1 MKKSL
6 VLFTLIFFIPAIILS
21 FSVWSDFSK
30 MYDPDA
36 TGNGVS
42 DVKQV
47 LYSNDGTKVLT
58 VMDDS
63 SDDDMLVHIY
73 NGEGTAY
80 DGVARLDSDM
90 FRQTVIAYQQGKT
103 IIAVKDLQ
111 DHILA
116 YQFNPDS
123 TYSNIINKPIV
134 ENGFLTS
141 SAISWRGQILLASS
155 DASNSDGSTPPAIA
169 MIRGGQYVY
178 ASLDQLASLQNKRVT
193 GLTTVSTTF
202 DTAGAMVPMYEAT
215 LADTTT
221 AYISGVLTDKGT
233 PLVYYKPNS
242 DKASFDLEDEAEQYF
257 QKQLGRSGRSAVV
270 ISGDYPKQPYL
281 QSANDP
287 SQKLLNL
294 PKPLYQA
301 NEFLL
306 NEDEVLI
313 TGSTAKNPD
322 EGRTGAYV
330 YNEVTGQSSDVSA
343 LVRNLSLED
352 ITNGQMQFYKEANS
366 PAVYYSYTGKSGGW
380 MNIQTGQSKQLS
392 NVDAKAWQLNGHS
405 GATDSHTPTL
415 RGFWDYVRQ
424 GGPLV
429 INWIIWLFVP
439 FLTLALPFVI
449 IKIASSTHKR
459 RLKRGI
465 VYDATILR
473 MKETGT
479 RINEQPLVQFTVE
492 FQHEGRLRTL
502 DVNKVVSYLNAPSV
516 GDVVMISYDPKRD
529 KAIFVTENDQV
540 PGMNA
545 GNREAEP
552 QIIRQATLQRIERQ
566 GMIRRA
572 DVLILHVEAE
582 GRVHRIPVVQ
592 APGFTYEPYT
602 PVLLVRIGDVV
613 RLYRYG
619 SSVNNHDEQDQITL
633 DASLVSFERMNI
645 RADNRELMLMN
656 VSIHAGD
663 RNVSRVNSLFVPDQT
678 VSVMR
683 NGMRIP
689 VSVNRHEFAR
699 ELRLL
704 KGKQGSV
711 KVQRVIYNGTTGE
724 RPLAS
729 IIAERDGQ
737 QYRIEQSIEPLYGVQ
752 PGDELWVSYDED
764 TREAVIVQYASM

>member
-30 MYDPDA
+30 MYEPDA
-36 TGNGVS
+36 VGNGVS

-47 LYSNDGTKVLT
+47 LYSGDGTQVLT

-63 SDDDMLVHIY
+63 SDDDMLVNIY
-73 NGEGTAY
+73 NGEGTTY
-80 DGVARLDSDM
+80 YGMARLDSDM
-90 FRQTVIAYQQGKT
+90 FRQTVIAYQQGNA

-111 DHILA
+111 DNILA
-116 YQFNPDS
+116 YQFNRDS
-123 TYSNIINKPIV
+123 TYSNIVNKPIT
-134 ENGFLTS
+134 ESGFLNS
-141 SAISWRGQILLASS
+141 STISWRGQILIAAA
-155 DASNSDGSTPPAIA
+155 DASNSDGSKAPAIA
-169 MIRGGQYVY
+169 MIRGGKYHY
-178 ASLDQLASLQNKRVT
+178 ASLDRLASLQQKRVT
-193 GLTTVSTTF
+193 RLDTVSGTF

-215 LADTTT
+215 LADSTT
-221 AYISGVLTDKGT
+221 AYISGVLTDKDT

-242 DKASFDLEDEAEQYF
+242 DKASFDLKDEAQQYF
-257 QKQLGRSGRSAVV
+257 QKQLGRSGRSVVV
-270 ISGDYPKQPYL
+270 INSDYPKQPYL
-281 QSANDP
+281 QSADGQ
-287 SQKLLNL
+287 SRKLLKL

-301 NEFLL
+301 NGFLL

-322 EGRTGAYV
+322 EGRIGAYV
-330 YNEVTGQSSDVSA
+330 YNEVTGKTADVSA
-343 LVRNLSLED
+343 LVRNLSLND
-352 ITNGQMQFYKEANS
+352 ITSGQMQFYKEADS

-449 IKIASSTHKR
+449 IKIAAGSHQRK
-459 RLKRGI
+459 LKRGI

-479 RINEQPLVQFTVE
+479 RINEQPLVRFTIE
-492 FQHEGRLRTL
+492 FQHEGQLRTI
-502 DVNKVVSYLNAPSV
+502 DVTKVISYLNAPSV
-516 GDVVMISYDPKRD
+516 GDRVMISYDPKRD
-529 KAIFVTENDQV
+529 KAIFITENDTV
-540 PGMNA
+540 PGTNT

-552 QIIRQATLQRIERQ
+552 EMIRQATLQRIERQ
-566 GMIRRA
+566 GRVRGA
-572 DVLILHVEAE
+572 DVVVLHVDAA
-582 GRVHRIPVVQ
+582 GQTHRIPVVQ

-602 PVLLVRIGDVV
+602 PVMLVRIGDVV

-619 SSVNNHDEQDQITL
+619 SSVNNNDEQDQITL
-633 DASLVSFERMNI
+633 DASLVNYERMNV
-645 RADNRELMLMN
+645 RADHRELVLMN

-663 RNVSRVNSLFVPDQT
+663 RNVTRINSLFVPEQT
-678 VSVMR
+678 LQIMR

-704 KGKQGSV
+704 KGKQGSMT
-711 KVQRVIYNGTTGE
+711 VQRVIYNGTTGE

-752 PGDELWVSYDED
+752 PGDELWVSYDEH
-764 TREAVIVQYASM
+764 TREAVIMQYASN